1 LTFGI
6 KWHILRHLVYE
17 KSGVFFMLRNLLLCF
32 VIACLIFTFGGCSD
46 TDTNSKTESMDK
58 TDSTPVDS
66 LVIVLAGQEGKS
78 VFEIT
83 EQEHELDY
91 IPSIA
96 GNFIQAIDS
105 IEISSKYGWLFS
117 VNDSMGGVASDKYI
131 TKDGDVI
138 KWHYR
143 KF

>member
-1 LTFGI
+1 
-6 KWHILRHLVYE
+6 
-17 KSGVFFMLRNLLLCF
+17 MLRSFLFYLM
-32 VIACLIFTFGGCSD
+32 VACLIFTFYGCSS
-46 TDTNSKTESMDK
+46 TDKNAKTESTDK
-58 TDSTPVDS
+58 VNSPPVDS

-83 EQEHELDY
+83 EKEHAIDF

-96 GNFIQAIDS
+96 GNFVQAIDS

-117 VNDSMGGVASDKYI
+117 VNDSMGQVASDKHV
-131 TKDGDVI
+131 TKEGDVI